1 MSGWFCCGS
10 KSNKS
15 EETLVENNPDS
26 GECSITTATPTTKSR
41 YRSWPKLR
49 NAQLILPVAM
59 AGFLEAFSY
68 MIVTPSLIF
77 YVQDTCG
84 GTKSQYGYVLSA
96 FSFASFCFKPTLG
109 YWTDLRPEG
118 NKFRVPYLTSISVA
132 GLGGLVYFY
141 ASVYANRTSTAIALI
156 LAGRI
161 MGGVGAANIALGYAY
176 LATVIPPEEQT
187 QAYSILNMT
196 RVIGMAAGPG
206 FNLILNYINATLQMG
221 TKTLQLD
228 PINSVGLFLFLANV
242 FSFLFVYRFLVE
254 PEPRDKLAMEEDYI
268 VGNRWTF
275 LKEFFSFEIVLSI
288 YTIFVLNSS
297 FDL

>member
-1 MSGWFCCGS
+1 MSGWFCCWGS
-10 KSNKS
+10 KSKS
-15 EETLVENNPDS
+15 EDPVENSDS
-26 GECSITTATPTTKSR
+26 GSTPTMRR
-41 YRSWPKLR
+41 YCAFPKLR

-68 MIVTPSLIF
+68 MIVAPSLTF
-77 YVQDTCG
+77 YVQNTFG
-84 GTKSQYGYVLSA
+84 GTKAQYGYVLSA

-109 YWTDLRPEG
+109 YWTDVRPEG

-141 ASVYANRTSTAIALI
+141 ASAYADSTSTALALVFT
-156 LAGRI
+156 GRI

-187 QAYSILNMT
+187 QAYSLLNMT

-206 FNLILNYINATLQMG
+206 FNFILNFINATLKIG
-221 TKTLQLD
+221 SRTLQLD

-254 PEPRDKLAMEEDYI
+254 PGPRDKFASDEDYI

-275 LKEFFSFEIVLSI
+275 LKEVFSFEILLSI